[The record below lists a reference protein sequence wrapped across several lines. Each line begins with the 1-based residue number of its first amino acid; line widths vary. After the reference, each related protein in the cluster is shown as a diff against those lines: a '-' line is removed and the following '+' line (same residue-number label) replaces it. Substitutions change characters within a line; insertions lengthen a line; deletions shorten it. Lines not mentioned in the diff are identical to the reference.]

1 MLSES
6 FDTPLRKAFDVD
18 MTNFVWFSKNSDVI
32 VVTFFGPL
40 GESSC
45 VVTTSKYRTHVCF
58 PFQTSNLHM
67 CWNIQFE
74 DSTDNSRYTMSVQRQ
89 FQELDPLWLTECPED
104 ETMLVDRVDITSG
117 VLK

>member
-1 MLSES
+1 
-6 FDTPLRKAFDVD
+6 
-18 MTNFVWFSKNSDVI
+18 
-32 VVTFFGPL
+32 
-40 GESSC
+40 
-45 VVTTSKYRTHVCF
+45 
-58 PFQTSNLHM
+58 M

-104 ETMLVDRVDITSG
+104 ETVLVDKVDITSG